1 MLERDKRWADEGR
14 GRRDGGDGG
23 GGRGRV
29 VCFGMGRWHGW
40 GCLLFGR

>member
-1 MLERDKRWADEGR
+1 MSRCGELG

-23 GGRGRV
+23 GGRV